1 MRPFED
7 AVASELAE
15 LLRAGVPTRGIHIT
29 VREMVVTRMER
40 GRLGAREV
48 SDATEEAV
56 RAACRLVRELGAP
69 DELVEIVCRGGA
81 GPWRRKRPVAARGD
95 DRGARGPGGVG
106 NGASRRDH
114 LALARAASRALV
126 GRLVL
131 CASNIRDD
139 WEVDDV
145 RIKNRDGS
153 RGCGVVGA

>member
-69 DELVEIVCRGGA
+69 DELVEIVCRSALEAVRGHGGESA
-81 GPWRRKRPVAARGD
+81 RWLPEATIVVHAVLEELATERPDEITWRWLAQRAAR
-95 DRGARGPGGVG
+95 
-106 NGASRRDH
+106 
-114 LALARAASRALV
+114 
-126 GRLVL
+126 
-131 CASNIRDD
+131 
-139 WEVDDV
+139 W
-145 RIKNRDGS
+145 
-153 RGCGVVGA
+153 